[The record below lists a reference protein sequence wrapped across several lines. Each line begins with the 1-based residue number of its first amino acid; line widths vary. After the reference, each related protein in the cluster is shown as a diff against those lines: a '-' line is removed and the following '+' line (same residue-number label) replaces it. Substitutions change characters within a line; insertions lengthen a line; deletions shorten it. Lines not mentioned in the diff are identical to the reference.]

1 MKISAQLG
9 FGFPW
14 APRLHPGPIA
24 RGVACFR
31 VGSGIQAGALG
42 CAPWVVPE
50 LRGLHFCAG
59 QGCQERAPKT
69 RTTAAATAN
78 NLRVLCHVR
87 GKNFAAAAAKKAV
100 VIFASHHK
108 RYIQA
113 GVRRKVRRVG
123 LPGRSVEFWGAQGR
137 WSAGVAMGIRSF
149 RTISQDMK
157 MVDLHEALRILLP
170 CWEFLLALSTNPIKI
185 LGLVSGLNGRFI
197 RLHGLARTLRLAFG
211 GPGRPSAVL
220 LLPEPRW
227 PAMALMA

>member
-1 MKISAQLG
+1 
-9 FGFPW
+9 
-14 APRLHPGPIA
+14 
-24 RGVACFR
+24 
-31 VGSGIQAGALG
+31 
-42 CAPWVVPE
+42 
-50 LRGLHFCAG
+50 
-59 QGCQERAPKT
+59 
-69 RTTAAATAN
+69 
-78 NLRVLCHVR
+78 
-87 GKNFAAAAAKKAV
+87 
-100 VIFASHHK
+100 
-108 RYIQA
+108 
-113 GVRRKVRRVG
+113 
-123 LPGRSVEFWGAQGR
+123 
-137 WSAGVAMGIRSF
+137 MGIRSF